1 LDFLNHLAEKDPSKA
16 LTQAPRRG
24 PDGGSYL
31 QQTGEGTLVLPEE
44 VARENHWSLD
54 TPVVAVSWHDAVG
67 YCHWRSEQEGCEVRL
82 PTEAEWEKASRGVDG
97 RWFPWGRRFDPSLC
111 NMRNSLE
118 QGARPL
124 PIDTFSTDVSVY
136 GVRGT
141 AGNVRD
147 WTATVV
153 SDVEV
158 EDTDT
163 RVVRGGAWNLPAI
176 ISRSANRFWLAPD
189 FVSNYLGFRVA
200 RSKPMAK

>member
-1 LDFLNHLAEKDPSKA
+1 
-16 LTQAPRRG
+16 
-24 PDGGSYL
+24 
-31 QQTGEGTLVLPEE
+31 
-44 VARENHWSLD
+44 
-54 TPVVAVSWHDAVG
+54 
-67 YCHWRSEQEGCEVRL
+67 
-82 PTEAEWEKASRGVDG
+82 
-97 RWFPWGRRFDPSLC
+97 
-111 NMRNSLE
+111 
-118 QGARPL
+118 
-124 PIDTFSTDVSVY
+124 
-136 GVRGT
+136 VRGT